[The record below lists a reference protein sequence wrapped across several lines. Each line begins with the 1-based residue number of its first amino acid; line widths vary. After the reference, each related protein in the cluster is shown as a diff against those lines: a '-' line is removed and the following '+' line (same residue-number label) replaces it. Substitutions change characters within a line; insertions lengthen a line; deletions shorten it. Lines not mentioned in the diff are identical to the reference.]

1 MSARGRIRTF
11 VVAAIVVGL
20 LVFAGVKYM
29 TAPRVGDWMT
39 DLDAAKARSVQ
50 EWKPL
55 LIQFTGDAW
64 CPFCKMLK
72 ARVLRSSTF
81 AEASR
86 NVVLVYLDYPTA
98 GEPTPEMVR
107 ANPALSKLMALKAAY
122 GIEGFPTVITYDAKG
137 TQLSKIVGYGF
148 ESPRDYV
155 AKLNL
160 PPR

>member
-1 MSARGRIRTF
+1 MTRRGRIRTF
-11 VVAAIVVGL
+11 VVAAIVIGV
-20 LVFAGVKYM
+20 LVFGGVRFM
-29 TAPRVGDWMT
+29 TAPRAGDWMT
-39 DLDAAKARSVQ
+39 DLDAAKERSMR
-50 EWKPL
+50 EGKPL

-72 ARVLRSSTF
+72 ARVLSSSTF
-81 AEASR
+81 AEVSR

-98 GEPTPEMVR
+98 EEPTPEMVR
-107 ANPALSKLMALKAAY
+107 ANPTLSKLMALKAAY
-122 GIEGFPTVITYDAKG
+122 VIEGFPTVITYDATG

-148 ESPRDYV
+148 ESPRDYI

>member
-1 MSARGRIRTF
+1 MTARGRIRTF
-11 VVAAIVVGL
+11 VVAGIVVGL
-20 LVFAGVKYM
+20 LVFAGVRFM
-29 TAPRVGDWMT
+29 TAPRVGNWTT
-39 DLDAAKARSVQ
+39 DLDAAKERSVR
-50 EWKPL
+50 EGKPL
-55 LIQFTGDAW
+55 LIEFTGDAW

-72 ARVLRSSTF
+72 ARVLSSSTF

-98 GEPTPEMVR
+98 GEPTLEMLQ
-107 ANPALSKLMALKAAY
+107 ANPALSKLGALKATY
-122 GIEGFPTVITYDAKG
+122 GIEGFPTVITYDPKG

-148 ESPRDYV
+148 ESPRDFI